1 MDEQIDVLLATYN
14 GEKYLKEQIESILNQ
29 TYKNI
34 RLIISD
40 DCSKDGTV
48 EIIKEYQQ
56 NDNRVILYEQPK
68 NLGYV
73 KNFEFLLTK
82 VENEIYMLSD
92 QDDVWKKEKIEKT
105 YNKLKQDNA
114 DMVYTDVEI
123 VDSNLKQIYPSFNKF
138 MKLERKIKKT
148 SGLERQY
155 LYNCVTGC
163 TVMSKKKFIEKML
176 PFPTNSKY
184 LIHDMWMGIIVEM
197 YGKVA
202 YLDETTV
209 HYRQHGNNQVGTEK
223 ISHGFTK
230 FEDVRN
236 LFINVKLGV
245 FTGYVENNDRFLEQF
260 REKNQKALKYYQNIK
275 DKKYINFKGWGIFHK
290 LYKNET
296 LYYYILSF
304 IIMNIPILGEGLFQI
319 RNLIKKMRKA

>member
-14 GEKYLKEQIESILNQ
+14 GEKYLKEQIDSILEQ
-29 TYKNI
+29 SYKNI

-48 EIIKEYQQ
+48 EIIKQYQQ
-56 NDNRVILYEQPK
+56 KDNRVILYEQK
-68 NLGYV
+68 INLGYV

-92 QDDVWKKEKIEKT
+92 QDDVWKNDKIEKS
-105 YNKLKQDNA
+105 YKKLKQEDA
-114 DMVYTDVEI
+114 DMVFTDVEI
-123 VDSNLKQIYPSFNKF
+123 VDSNLKPLYPSFNKF

-148 SGLERQY
+148 SGVERQY

-184 LIHDMWMGIIVEM
+184 LIHDMWMGLIVSM
-197 YGKVA
+197 YGKMV
-202 YLDETTV
+202 YLDETTIY
-209 HYRQHGNNQVGTEK
+209 YRQHGNNQVGTEK
-223 ISHGFTK
+223 ISHGFTE

-245 FTGYVENNDRFLEQF
+245 FGGYVENNDRFIPDL
-260 REKNQKALKYYQNIK
+260 RNKNRKALEYYQNIK
-275 DKKYINFKGWGIFHK
+275 DKKNINFKGWGIFHQ

-296 LYYYILSF
+296 IYYYILSF
-304 IIMNIPILGEGLFQI
+304 IIMNIPILGRGLFKI
-319 RNLIKKMRKA
+319 RNLAKKMRKA

>member
-29 TYKNI
+29 SYKNI

-48 EIIKEYQQ
+48 EIIKQYQQ
-56 NDNRVILYEQPK
+56 KDDRIILYEQPN

-73 KNFEFLLTK
+73 RNFEFLLTK

-92 QDDVWKKEKIEKT
+92 QDDVWKNDKIEKS
-105 YNKLKQDNA
+105 YKKLKQEDA
-114 DMVYTDVEI
+114 DMVFTDVEI
-123 VDSNLKQIYPSFNKF
+123 VDSNLKQIYPSFNKY

-148 SGLERQY
+148 SGIERQY
-155 LYNCVTGC
+155 LYNCITGC
-163 TVMSKKKFIEKML
+163 TIMSKKKFIEKII

-184 LIHDMWMGIIVEM
+184 LIHDMWMGLIVAM
-197 YGKVA
+197 YGKLA
-202 YLDETTV
+202 YLDETTLY
-209 HYRQHGNNQVGTEK
+209 YRQHGNNQVGTEK
-223 ISHGFTK
+223 LSHGFTK

-245 FTGYVENNDRFLEQF
+245 FGGYVENNERFTPEL
-260 REKNQKALKYYQNIK
+260 RNKNQRALKYYQNIK
-275 DKKYINFKGWGIFHK
+275 NKKNINFKGWGIFHK

-296 LYYYILSF
+296 IYYYILSF
-304 IIMNIPILGEGLFQI
+304 IIMNIPILGRGLFQI